1 VKEEIVTNSNG
12 ETKRFAKK
20 IAAKLT
26 KGTLLCLYG
35 NLGGG
40 KTTFTQGFSSYFNV
54 NRIISPT
61 FVLMRSYNIHNSPK
75 FDFLHHID
83 LYRLDDPQSIRNL
96 GIIELLSDKK
106 NIVII
111 EWAEKMTN
119 LPEKRID
126 IFFEYLGENKR
137 KITILYSNQ

>member
-1 VKEEIVTNSNG
+1 
-12 ETKRFAKK
+12 
-20 IAAKLT
+20 
-26 KGTLLCLYG
+26 
-35 NLGGG
+35 
-40 KTTFTQGFSSYFNV
+40 
-54 NRIISPT
+54 
-61 FVLMRSYNIHNSPK
+61 
-75 FDFLHHID
+75 LHHID